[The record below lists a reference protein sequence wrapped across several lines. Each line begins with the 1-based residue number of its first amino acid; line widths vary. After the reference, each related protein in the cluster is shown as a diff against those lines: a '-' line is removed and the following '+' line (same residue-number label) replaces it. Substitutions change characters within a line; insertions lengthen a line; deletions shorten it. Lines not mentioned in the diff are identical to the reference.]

1 MITRSFIKGFLCT
14 ALLAFACSAAA
25 AKTLRVNIQADPAMM
40 DPITYSELVSGRIIE
55 NVYEAFTTKTPDGKS
70 VPALAL
76 SWEPLQS
83 GYGFRF
89 HLRPGV
95 KFHSGRTF
103 TAKDVK
109 YTFETL
115 LDPTMKAGLGAE
127 YLKNIVGA
135 DDVKSGKSKDLK
147 GVTVVDDNTIDVAFT
162 KLDVL
167 FPIYPIYIMD
177 SGIVAEQG
185 PDWMT
190 KVSAGTGP
198 FKFTQWK
205 RGVEVDLTANKDY
218 WDGAPKIDDIRFL
231 IVGDAN
237 TALAQYDAGELDFL
251 DVYEP
256 IYQRVLGDARYKDQL
271 LSVPRAQSRYL
282 GMNQKLYAPF
292 KDKRVREAV
301 SLALPRDAMIKGLYG
316 GAAFPLNGVV
326 TPGVGGYDPTLPPM
340 KYDPVMAKKLMADAG
355 YPDGKGLPP
364 IMITC
369 SPEYKDELAYYADQL
384 HKVLGMPVTVNV
396 MERATFI
403 KAMNAGEVA
412 FFPWGWTADYPDGMY
427 YLAQMWYGPSPYNR
441 ARYSNPDYDHLI
453 DEAQSTIDV
462 QKRYDLYHQ
471 AERVLLDDWAMAPLP
486 IEASLALRKPNVH
499 NISNTPFG
507 FSSFKDTTI
516 D

>member
-1 MITRSFIKGFLCT
+1 MISRAIVKGLLFATVLACICST
-14 ALLAFACSAAA
+14 AG
-25 AKTLRVNIQADPAMM
+25 AKTLRVNVQADPAMM
-40 DPITYSELVSGRIIE
+40 DPITYSELVAGRVLD
-55 NVYEAFTTKTPDGKS
+55 NVYECFTTKTPDGKN

-89 HLRPGV
+89 HLRTGV

-115 LDPTMKAGLGAE
+115 LDPSMKGGLDAE
-127 YLKNIVGA
+127 YLKNVVGA

-147 GVTVVDDNTIDVAFT
+147 GVTVVDDYTLDVAFN
-162 KLDVL
+162 KPEVL

-198 FKFTQWK
+198 FKFQQWK
-205 RGVEVDLTANKDY
+205 RGVEVDLVANKDY
-218 WDGAPKIDDIRFL
+218 WGGAPKLDGVRFL
-231 IVGDAN
+231 IVSDAN

-256 IYQRVLGDARYKDQL
+256 AFQRVLGDTRYKDQIIK
-271 LSVPRAQSRYL
+271 VPRAQTRYL
-282 GMNQKLYAPF
+282 GMTQKLYAPF
-292 KDKRVREAV
+292 KDKRVREAI

-316 GAAFPLNGVV
+316 GAAFALNGVI
-326 TPGVGGYDPTLPPM
+326 TPGVGGYDPSLPAL
-340 KYDPVMAKKLMADAG
+340 KYDPAMAKKLMADAG

-364 IMITC
+364 IMISCT
-369 SPEYKDELAYYADQL
+369 PEYKDEITFYADQL
-384 HKVLGMPVTVNV
+384 HKVLGMPVSVNV
-396 MERATFI
+396 VERATFI
-403 KAMNAGEVA
+403 KSANAGGVA

-427 YLAQMWYGPSPYNR
+427 YLAQVWYGPSPYNR
-441 ARYSNPDYDHLI
+441 TRYENPNYDHLI
-453 DEAQSTIDV
+453 DEAQSTVDV

-486 IEASLALRKPNVH
+486 IEDSIALRKPNVH
-499 NISNTPFG
+499 DVSITPFG
-507 FSSFKDTTI
+507 FSSLKDTVI